1 MSYWLMVRKL
11 TQILSSNF
19 LLLMQ
24 VTNDAGVFFYSQSLK
39 IPVFITFLQ
48 FYTSYYGIKDGI
60 GMSLNRGFFFLFS
73 FNLLVFCSGHV
84 QCRSLTFANFI
95 PNIRKTWNIFNIDKV
110 DLWLILKSFGNTMVD
125 ATLHLNSAYLEAKK
139 IIWIISPSV

>member
-1 MSYWLMVRKL
+1 MTCAGSSRCSVQNVSTGNWLSVIFPECHLTPHVLLADVRKL

-39 IPVFITFLQ
+39 IPVFIAILQ

-60 GMSLNRGFFFLFS
+60 GMSLNRGFFLFFYFLLQLVSFLF
-73 FNLLVFCSGHV
+73 
-84 QCRSLTFANFI
+84 RTWTMPK
-95 PNIRKTWNIFNIDKV
+95 PNI
-110 DLWLILKSFGNTMVD
+110 S
-125 ATLHLNSAYLEAKK
+125 
-139 IIWIISPSV
+139 

>member
-19 LLLMQ
+19 FLLMQ
-24 VTNDAGVFFYSQSLK
+24 VTNDAVVFFYSQSLK
-39 IPVFITFLQ
+39 LPVFTKILH

-73 FNLLVFCSGHV
+73 FNLLVFCLGHG
-84 QCRSLTFANFI
+84 QCRSLTLANFI
-95 PNIRKTWNIFNIDKV
+95 PNIRKT
-110 DLWLILKSFGNTMVD
+110 
-125 ATLHLNSAYLEAKK
+125 
-139 IIWIISPSV
+139 